1 MIDQRTHLKRLTG
14 LFSVNHAQYK
24 SNDYDESNTR
34 TDFIDKFFE
43 LLDWDVRNEQGFS
56 ENYRE
61 VIREDKVKIDG
72 QQKAPDYCFRIG
84 GVRKFFVEAKKP
96 GVNIKDTPEPAFQV
110 RRYAYTAKLPL
121 SILTNFEEFAVY
133 DTRIKP
139 DKNDKASAA
148 RIFYCTFRE
157 YDQHFDF
164 IRDTFSKNAILKG
177 SFDRY
182 VEENKNKKGA
192 TAIDEDLLLFVEDW
206 RVELA
211 KNIALRNP
219 DISIYNLNTVV
230 QKTIDRI
237 LFLRIAESRGIED
250 VDLLKTM
257 SQGINVYKH
266 LNQLFINANIK
277 YNSGLFKSETWIENV
292 KIDDRILSNIIV
304 NLYYP
309 DCPYEFAVLPVEILG
324 NIYEKFLGKTIH
336 FKGVKGGHTAVIEEK
351 PEVRKAGGVYY
362 TPQYIVDYIVQNT
375 VGALIKDKTP
385 DEIAALRFVD
395 PACGSGSFL
404 VGAYQYLLNYHLDYY
419 TKEKNRKAAVKK
431 EKIYEAAHNTYRL
444 TIAEKQQILQNNIY
458 GVDIDSQAVE
468 VTKLSLYLKLLEN
481 EGIEAGGQLEFDMA
495 LLPSLEDNIKC
506 GNSLIGTDFYTATLD
521 FDDEVARKVNCF
533 DWEKE
538 FPEVFSPRMSANK
551 EKNLT
556 TKGTKDTKE
565 EKDGGFDAVI
575 GNPPYV
581 LVFDESNK
589 KYIEDKYTQF
599 QRNNDLYVAFIVK
612 AISLLKQKGAFSFIT
627 PNTYL
632 KGDYFKALREYI
644 RQFRMNEVVDFGIK
658 SVFKA
663 ANVFTA
669 ITNIS
674 KEKPLQKWTLK
685 SDLDVVRGKIN
696 SSSEIFVLENLLIT
710 KLNQYTRFDDVLLI
724 KDVGYNYWSEGRGK
738 VRGDSIGSRVLYSG
752 TKENDKDIPYYKG
765 ANIQKYVLSKPSQY
779 LRHNYNKFLKENDTF
794 RFTPELLETKPK
806 IIYRQ
811 TSSSLIGAIDAE
823 GYHNDKTVHLILL
836 KDSIKVDLRYVLALF
851 NSRLLNYC
859 YQNAT
864 EEQGRAFAQV
874 KTVNVKKLPFVLPDK
889 TTHNKLVSL
898 VDKMLELK
906 RKEHDEPNPQVKTM
920 IERQIGAVDGQI
932 DEAVYRLYGLAEEE
946 IKVVEGEG

>member
-1 MIDQRTHLKRLTG
+1 M
-14 LFSVNHAQYK
+14 
-24 SNDYDESNTR
+24 
-34 TDFIDKFFE
+34 
-43 LLDWDVRNEQGFS
+43 RNEQGFS

-61 VIREDKVKIDG
+61 VIREDKVKTDG
-72 QQKAPDYCFRIG
+72 QHHTRQGVQAPDYCFRTG
-84 GVRKFFVEAKKP
+84 GTRKFFVEAKKP
-96 GVNIKDTPEPAFQV
+96 AVNIKENSEPAYQV

-121 SILTNFEEFAVY
+121 SILTDFEEFAVY

-139 DKNDKASAA
+139 DKNDKASTA
-148 RIFYCTFRE
+148 RIFYCTFQE
-157 YDQHFDF
+157 YEQHFDF
-164 IRDTFSKNAILKG
+164 IYNTFSKNAILKG

-182 VEENKNKKGA
+182 VEENKNKKG
-192 TAIDEDLLLFVEDW
+192 TTPIDEDLLVFVEDW

-211 KNIALRNP
+211 KNIALRNA
-219 DISIYNLNTVV
+219 DISIYNLNTLV
-230 QKTIDRI
+230 QKIIDRM
-237 LFLRIAESRGIED
+237 LFLRIAESKGIED
-250 VDLLKTM
+250 ADLLKTV
-257 SQGINVYKH
+257 SACQNVYKH

-277 YNSGLFKSETWIENV
+277 YNSGLFQPETWMEQAA
-292 KIDDRILSNIIV
+292 IDDKILSNIIV

-324 NIYEKFLGKTIH
+324 NIYEKFLGKTIR
-336 FKGVKGGHTAVIEEK
+336 FKGVKGKADGVRQHSAVIEEK

-375 VGALIKDKTP
+375 VGVLINGKTP
-385 DEIAALRFVD
+385 EEIAALRFVD

-419 TKEKNRKAAVKK
+419 SNEKNRKAAIKK
-431 EKIYEAAHNTYRL
+431 EKIYEAAHHVYKL
-444 TIAEKQQILQNNIY
+444 TIAQKQQILQNNIY

-481 EGIEAGGQLEFDMA
+481 EGNEAGGQLEFDMA

-506 GNSLIGTDFYTATLD
+506 GNSLIGTDFYTQGDLGLT
-521 FDDEVARKVNCF
+521 DEEQFKVNCF

-538 FPEVFSPRMSANK
+538 FPDVFSSRMSANK

-556 TKGTKDTKE
+556 TKDTKITKE
-565 EKDGGFDAVI
+565 EKGGGFDAVI

-581 LVFDESNK
+581 LVFEESNK
-589 KYIEDKYTQF
+589 KYIEEKYPQF
-599 QRNNDLYVAFIVK
+599 QRNNDLYVAFIIK
-612 AISLLKQKGAFSFIT
+612 AISLLKQQGAFSFIT

-632 KGDYFKALREYI
+632 KGDYFKALRTFLIQYKI
-644 RQFRMNEVVDFGIK
+644 NEVVDFGIK

-669 ITNIS
+669 ITNVS
-674 KEKPLQKWTLK
+674 KEKPAQKWVLK
-685 SDLDVVRGKIN
+685 SDMDVVRGKIN
-696 SSSEIFVLENLLIT
+696 SSSDIFALENSLIT
-710 KLNQYTRFDDVLLI
+710 KLNQYTKFDDVLII

-738 VRGDSIGSRVLYSG
+738 VRGDSIGSRVLYAG
-752 TKENDKDIPYYKG
+752 AKENDKDIPYYKG
-765 ANIQKYVLSKPSQY
+765 VNIQKYILSKPSQY

-811 TSSSLIGAIDAE
+811 TSSSLIGAMDTE

-859 YQNAT
+859 YQTAT

-889 TTHNKLVSL
+889 TAHDKLVAL

-906 RKEHDEPNPQVKTM
+906 RKEHDEPNPQVKTV
-920 IERQIGAVDGQI
+920 IGRQIGAVDRQI
-932 DEAVYRLYGLAEEE
+932 DEAVYRLYGLTDEE
-946 IKVVEGEG
+946 IKAVEGEG